1 MRKSAVYILI
11 IFIMLS
17 IGGLATVNAAPNI
30 EVEGFANPT
39 AATTIV
45 DNGTTTTFSEVFY
58 QFNVM
63 TADLGSMMD
72 FIYLEFEGDVF
83 ANVGSLTYNTF
94 TDWSSS
100 TITSSSGNLYQ
111 MLSAGTALGQGQ
123 QLMFTMSDVSVYNE
137 ALTGDT
143 LWQEGQK
150 WGQSFFAGD
159 TFGGTDGGSTSLTTT
174 VVPEP
179 ISSTLFIIGGSL
191 FAFRRFK
198 KA

>member
-1 MRKSAVYILI
+1 MRKSAIYILI
-11 IFIMLS
+11 IFVMLS
-17 IGGLATVNAAPNI
+17 ICGLDTVNAAPNI

-45 DNGTTTTFSEVFY
+45 DNVTTTTFSEVFY

-63 TADLGSMMD
+63 TADPGSMMD

-159 TFGGTDGGSTSLTTT
+159 TLGGTDGGSTSLTTT

-191 FAFRRFK
+191 LAFRRFK